1 MTNLSSLNQVNAW
14 KNYPIVV
21 VYIILTFTYI
31 NHGSLSI
38 CGGVYV
44 FDLKRDDITRNSWGL
59 TNINEISYVPSL

>member
-21 VYIILTFTYI
+21 VMSYTHI
-31 NHGSLSI
+31 NINKPWISL
-38 CGGVYV
+38 CGGVYM
-44 FDLKRDDITRNSWGL
+44 FDLERDDITRNSWGL